1 LFNFNVKK
9 NKLSFY
15 LNIKLSSNSSEC
27 EMLHLTLSEII
38 ILYLYKSVLECKI
51 NLKKKQ
57 NNFSNKKQEIF

>member
-1 LFNFNVKK
+1 
-9 NKLSFY
+9 
-15 LNIKLSSNSSEC
+15 
-27 EMLHLTLSEII
+27 MLHLTLSKII